1 MLVEDRF
8 VLEIVSRPGEVST
21 HERLAVR
28 AQLKAANLDLGLI
41 VNFAERRLK
50 DGLVRV
56 VNVEKIQREKGVS
69 FDDDQDVDHDEGR

>member
-1 MLVEDRF
+1 M
-8 VLEIVSRPGEVST
+8 
-21 HERLAVR
+21 
-28 AQLKAANLDLGLI
+28 
-41 VNFAERRLK
+41 NFAERRLK